1 MIFQDAGGGC
11 SGCGWRVSR
20 LWVAG
25 AQDAG
30 RTSWLMQ
37 AYVLSHAGVRPGL
50 CRRASWLMQAC
61 VLAYAG
67 VRLVPCRR
75 TSWLMQA
82 YVLAYAGVRPGL
94 CMRASHTEKALQVNS
109 KMSGS

>member
-61 VLAYAG
+61 VLSYAG
-67 VRLVPCRR
+67 VRLVSCRR
-75 TSWLMQA
+75 TPCLMQA
-82 YVLAYAGVRPGL
+82 YVLSHTGVRLVSCRRTSYTFKKKKGG
-94 CMRASHTEKALQVNS
+94 KIKKN
-109 KMSGS
+109 